1 MRASDWCPYSAVGR
15 VHSLRAWRCQLGL
28 LGWRRRRGRCWSCG
42 VSWWLGLFYQPSRC
56 HTVVPPCRVFYDLLS
71 PHGHM
76 CLCPVALSCS
86 RCDVVNPTLQIRCI
100 GRRSAVALSSPMR
113 PITADAPVSD
123 VRHQHQS
130 DTRSQLAP
138 HFHVMWNAFVN
149 KEALSHQPRRVSL
162 VVHNAGQKLVWQPR
176 LAADVLTNW
185 RQPLLLLHLEHV
197 TGCRQS
203 WNCCDRRTRFVLI
216 WKHFCFILSTVTRIR
231 IDSVMMRLLCLL
243 VGMQYK
249 CLSYRYSNDSIVILW
264 NANDNDRLLLYRLCI
279 MQVNSGM
286 QIMNGQPQQSYPP
299 PPNQPYSSNAPFVA
313 PGQRP
318 PAPYQLPSANFPP
331 VSGNVEDTFF
341 THVAIHCRI
350 QVLNPL
356 QFPFCDKSVIS
367 EYLFILYFADVCM
380 STMLIVVKIC
390 FIFVDGYR

>member
-1 MRASDWCPYSAVGR
+1 
-15 VHSLRAWRCQLGL
+15 
-28 LGWRRRRGRCWSCG
+28 
-42 VSWWLGLFYQPSRC
+42 
-56 HTVVPPCRVFYDLLS
+56 
-71 PHGHM
+71 
-76 CLCPVALSCS
+76 
-86 RCDVVNPTLQIRCI
+86 
-100 GRRSAVALSSPMR
+100 
-113 PITADAPVSD
+113 
-123 VRHQHQS
+123 
-130 DTRSQLAP
+130 
-138 HFHVMWNAFVN
+138 
-149 KEALSHQPRRVSL
+149 
-162 VVHNAGQKLVWQPR
+162 
-176 LAADVLTNW
+176 
-185 RQPLLLLHLEHV
+185 
-197 TGCRQS
+197 
-203 WNCCDRRTRFVLI
+203 
-216 WKHFCFILSTVTRIR
+216 
-231 IDSVMMRLLCLL
+231 
-243 VGMQYK
+243 
-249 CLSYRYSNDSIVILW
+249 
-264 NANDNDRLLLYRLCI
+264 